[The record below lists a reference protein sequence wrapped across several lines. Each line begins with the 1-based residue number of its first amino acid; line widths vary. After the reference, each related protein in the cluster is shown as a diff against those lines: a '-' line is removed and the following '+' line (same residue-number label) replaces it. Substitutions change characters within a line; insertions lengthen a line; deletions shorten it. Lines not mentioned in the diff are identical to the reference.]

1 MSRKNE
7 YLQRMEDFRRAAQE
21 ATRETFT
28 QYLTDC
34 AAIALHRMG
43 WGEKRIRDFIDVWG
57 TVYDE
62 FFDSLRD
69 VAETDYY
76 RQKLDESLLP
86 LCKTE
91 PLTPFEVRYKYL
103 PEMRY

>member
-7 YLQRMEDFRRAAQE
+7 YLQRMEDYRRAAQE
-21 ATRETFT
+21 ATKKTYT
-28 QYLTDC
+28 QYLTDT
-34 AAIALHRMG
+34 AVIALHRKG
-43 WGEKRIRDFIDVWG
+43 WGEKRIREFLDEWG
-57 TVYDE
+57 AVYDE

-69 VAETDYY
+69 VPETDYY

-91 PLTPFEVRYKYL
+91 PLIAFEVRYEFL

>member
-1 MSRKNE
+1 MSRKNA
-7 YLQRMEDFRRAAQE
+7 YLAKQADFRRACQDA
-21 ATRETFT
+21 AKKTYT

-34 AAIALHRMG
+34 AAIALNRKG
-43 WGEKRIRDFIDVWG
+43 WGEKRIREFIDEWG

-62 FFDSLRD
+62 FFEALRD
-69 VAETDYY
+69 GPETDYY
-76 RQKLDESLLP
+76 RQKLDENLLP

-91 PLTPFEVRYKYL
+91 PLIPFEIRYEFL